1 MAGASAPS
9 GIVVNLEIE
18 EDAEGYRTDCLAFAV
33 VPDGSGYVEREI
45 QLDRPGRDTV
55 FALHA
60 ALGGQ
65 RGSWHSFDLVIEP
78 DGAFEYEFSY
88 DPPKRLNGVF
98 DQQSYHRFDHY
109 AAAFAARRRAL
120 AA

>member
-1 MAGASAPS
+1 MEIAALTVQANVSRTFIQLTPVPWAR
-9 GIVVNLEIE
+9 IVVNLEIE

-45 QLDRPGRDTV
+45 RLDRPERDTV

-65 RGSWHSFDLVIEP
+65 RGSWYSVAQLRPGDRA
-78 DGAFEYEFSY
+78 GR
-88 DPPKRLNGVF
+88 RLRV
-98 DQQSYHRFDHY
+98 
-109 AAAFAARRRAL
+109 
-120 AA
+120 